1 MKALL
6 ITGDR
11 SGSGKTSITLAIAAL
26 LSRTYTVQTFKVGMD
41 YIDPSY
47 LSGVTGRP
55 CRNLDSFVMKP
66 EEIREIFA
74 HGCEGA
80 DIAIVEGV
88 RGLFEGAEAL
98 SDEGSTAD
106 IAKLLDLEIVLVV
119 NARSITRSAAAIVKG
134 FMAFDPALRIRGVI
148 LNNIMGRSHQ
158 EKATK
163 SIEHHC
169 GIPVIGAIPRT
180 GKMELAM
187 RHLGL
192 VPYREGQRNQEF
204 LARINEITGVIGEH
218 VSIDALLACAGE
230 KDLAGMGSS
239 LFEGRE
245 RADVSIGIAYDEAF
259 NFYYADLFDILMV
272 KGAEPVFFS
281 PVHDRLPD
289 ADGYILGGGYPELFA
304 RELEANEGM
313 REEIAGAS
321 TAGVPIYAECG
332 GLLYLTDRIIL
343 AQGFEGSAE
352 DTPYEMCGVFSGETR
367 MPAGRVIGYVEGV
380 SGPESPLGASRF
392 RGHEFH
398 HTDVRLSGSP
408 AFAYRLSRG
417 LGISDTL
424 DAALVDRTQGSYTHL
439 HPVASRGMFAHFVD
453 LCRRGD

>member
-1 MKALL
+1 
-6 ITGDR
+6 
-11 SGSGKTSITLAIAAL
+11 
-26 LSRTYTVQTFKVGMD
+26 
-41 YIDPSY
+41 
-47 LSGVTGRP
+47 
-55 CRNLDSFVMKP
+55 
-66 EEIREIFA
+66 
-74 HGCEGA
+74 
-80 DIAIVEGV
+80 
-88 RGLFEGAEAL
+88 
-98 SDEGSTAD
+98 
-106 IAKLLDLEIVLVV
+106 
-119 NARSITRSAAAIVKG
+119 
-134 FMAFDPALRIRGVI
+134 
-148 LNNIMGRSHQ
+148 MGRSHQ

-230 KDLAGMGSS
+230 KDLAGMGSP

-272 KGAEPVFFS
+272 KGAEQVFFS
-281 PVHDRLPD
+281 PIHDRLPD

-304 RELEANEGM
+304 RELEANDGM
-313 REEIAGAS
+313 REGIAGAS